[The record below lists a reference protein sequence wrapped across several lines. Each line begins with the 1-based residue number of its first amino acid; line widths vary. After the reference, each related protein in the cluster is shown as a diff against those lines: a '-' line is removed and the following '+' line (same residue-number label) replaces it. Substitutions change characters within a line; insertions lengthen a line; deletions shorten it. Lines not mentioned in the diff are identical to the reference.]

1 MSCRFVSE
9 IVSFG
14 IPTEN
19 LENIMKICE
28 EGGGLPLTLL
38 YLQIVTIMY
47 EIVNMAIPIENLE
60 NVMQVCEE
68 GEIMTLNV

>member
-19 LENIMKICE
+19 LENVMKICE

-38 YLQIVTIMY
+38 YL
-47 EIVNMAIPIENLE
+47 
-60 NVMQVCEE
+60 
-68 GEIMTLNV
+68 